1 MGITIVP
8 SLLLDSKPKPIP
20 FVHTFSCALR
30 NTLGQTS
37 VHKLPISLKGPPFL
51 YMAHVTHCGEAVSNP
66 PMPTNLLGPLI
77 TSKTR
82 LKLLLRFFVNQDLS
96 GYLQG
101 LSKELE
107 ENSNSVRVELN
118 RLEQA
123 GMLQSEMEGR
133 RKLYRVNKKHPLTS
147 DLTTMLRKVT
157 GIDAIIERVVKRV
170 KENLD
175 QVWICGKLAQGLES
189 DVIEVVLVGSDVDEE
204 YIAELMGKVAKV
216 TEKQINYDV
225 LPIMPQEKRSEC
237 LLIWEKQ
244 GEQ

>member
-1 MGITIVP
+1 
-8 SLLLDSKPKPIP
+8 
-20 FVHTFSCALR
+20 
-30 NTLGQTS
+30 
-37 VHKLPISLKGPPFL
+37 
-51 YMAHVTHCGEAVSNP
+51 
-66 PMPTNLLGPLI
+66 MPTNLLGPLI

-123 GMLQSEMEGR
+123 GMLQSEMDGR
-133 RKLYRVNKKHPLTS
+133 RKLYRVNKNHPLTS

-157 GIDAIIERVVKRV
+157 GIDAIIERVVERV

-189 DVIEVVLVGSDVDEE
+189 DTIEVVLVGSDVDEE
-204 YIAELMGKVAKV
+204 YIAELMSKVAKV
-216 TEKQINYDV
+216 IEKRIDHEV
-225 LPIMPQEKRSEC
+225 LVKLPDDRRSEC
-237 LLIWEKQ
+237 LLIWEKRD
-244 GEQ
+244 EE

>member
-1 MGITIVP
+1 
-8 SLLLDSKPKPIP
+8 
-20 FVHTFSCALR
+20 
-30 NTLGQTS
+30 
-37 VHKLPISLKGPPFL
+37 
-51 YMAHVTHCGEAVSNP
+51 
-66 PMPTNLLGPLI
+66 MPNNLLGPLI

-96 GYLQG
+96 GYLHG

-123 GMLQSEMEGR
+123 GMLQSQMEGR

-157 GIDAIIERVVKRV
+157 GIDAIIERVVERV
-170 KENLD
+170 KQNLY

-189 DVIEVVLVGSDVDEE
+189 DVIEVVLVGSDVDKV
-204 YIAELMGKVAKV
+204 YIEELMGRVAEV
-216 TEKQINYDV
+216 IEKQIKYEV
-225 LPIMPQEKRSEC
+225 LPGMREEKRSEC
-237 LLIWEKQ
+237 LLVWEK
-244 GEQ
+244 